1 MQRRRLFLQLLVVP
15 AFSLLAPPAARAA
28 GGDGDALEAETADG
42 AIPVVTAVATAAV
55 GGFDGEDDDEDA
67 ADGLLIDFADD
78 LDDESIAALCASAGV
93 TIVDTTDAA
102 DGNLFAFRGSADEVA
117 RVVNALK
124 GHRAVEGI
132 EPNVRYGLFD
142 QGIERPSTPL
152 DVAEDGQRP
161 SPTKPD
167 DPLYKSQWHFDMVHA
182 EDAWGTARG
191 DGVVVAVIDTGV
203 SPGLLGRGEKSRW
216 RRVPDLKETEF
227 VAGYN
232 FVDDNGD
239 PSDGNGHGTHVAGTI
254 AQSTNN
260 ALGVAGLAHKAK
272 IMPIKVLSDRGS
284 GTVADIANGIRFAA
298 DHGAKVINMSLGGG
312 LYSATL
318 ARAVKYAHDKG
329 VTVVCAA
336 GNGGRE
342 KVEYPAAYDGCVAV
356 SALGPDGKLAFYSS
370 YGRELDIAAP
380 GGDTRVDLNKD
391 GLPDGVLQDTIAR
404 GDPTKHG
411 FFPFQGTSMA
421 TPHVAAVAAL
431 VISAGVT
438 DPDRVERVLESTA
451 RDLGD
456 KTRYGAG
463 GLDAAGATKKASRD
477 HAAGGLLAA
486 AGIAGFAIA
495 RARRR
500 DGLLSTAAV
509 TPGLGVGLVL
519 GSGALL
525 TFVPGVPAWSG
536 LLALGALA
544 VAFVPFGFLAGVRAL
559 QPTLAGLS
567 FGVAGFAAIRAV
579 LGSVD
584 VAVVPGHGVLDMAFL
599 AVTAL
604 LAASLGA
611 LTLRR

>member
-1 MQRRRLFLQLLVVP
+1 MQRRRR
-15 AFSLLAPPAARAA
+15 SLLLPLLQSAVLVAPAAARADV
-28 GGDGDALEAETADG
+28 GEGD
-42 AIPVVTAVATAAV
+42 IPVVDDEATVAAVA
-55 GGFDGEDDDEDA
+55 FDGEAEADA
-67 ADGLLIDFADD
+67 GSDGLIVDFADD
-78 LDDESIAALCASAGV
+78 LDNDAIAALCAKAGV
-93 TIVDTTDAA
+93 ALVDTTDAA
-102 DGNLFAFRGSADEVA
+102 DGNLFSFRGTADEVA
-117 RVVNALK
+117 RVVAALN
-124 GHRAVEGI
+124 GNRAVEGI
-132 EPNVRYGLFD
+132 EPNARYGLFD
-142 QGIERPSTPL
+142 QGVERPATTL
-152 DVAEDGQRP
+152 DDNQEPARP
-161 SPTKPD
+161 QPTKPN
-167 DPLYKSQWHFDMVHA
+167 DPMYKSQWHFDMVHA
-182 EDAWGTARG
+182 EDAWRTAQG
-191 DGVVVAVIDTGV
+191 AGVVVAVIDTGV
-203 SPGLLGRGEKSRW
+203 SPGILAKGDKSKW

-260 ALGVAGLAHKAK
+260 ALGVAGLAYRAK

-298 DHGAKVINMSLGGG
+298 DHGARVINMSLGGG
-312 LYSATL
+312 LYSSTL

-329 VTVVCAA
+329 VTVACAA

-370 YGRELDIAAP
+370 YGKELDIAAP

-421 TPHVAAVAAL
+421 TPHVAAAAAL

-438 DPDRVERVLESTA
+438 DPDRVEKVLESTA
-451 RDLGD
+451 SDLGD
-456 KTRYGAG
+456 ARRFGAG
-463 GLDAAGATKKASRD
+463 GLDAAAATKKASRD

-486 AGIAGFAIA
+486 FAFAGVALS

-500 DGLLSTAAV
+500 DGLLSTAKV
-509 TPGLGVGLVL
+509 TPGLVVGAVV

-525 TFVPGVPAWSG
+525 TFVPGLPAWSG
-536 LLALGALA
+536 VVALLSIA
-544 VAFVPFGFLAGVRAL
+544 VAFVPWGFLAGLRAL
-559 QPTLAGLS
+559 QPTLAGLA
-567 FGVAGFAAIRAV
+567 FGVAGFATIRAV

-584 VAVVPGHGVLDMAFL
+584 VALVPGHGLLDATFL
-599 AVTAL
+599 AVTAVF
-604 LAASLGA
+604 AAALGA
-611 LTLRR
+611 LTVRR